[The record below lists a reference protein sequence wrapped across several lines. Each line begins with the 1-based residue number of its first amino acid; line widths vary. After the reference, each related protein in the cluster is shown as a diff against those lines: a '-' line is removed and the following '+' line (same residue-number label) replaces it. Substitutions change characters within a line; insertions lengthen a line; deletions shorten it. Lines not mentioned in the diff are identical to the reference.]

1 MKEIRKFEKD
11 ISKIKNIAF
20 HMISTD
26 LKIVPSDTSKISIEV
41 ELSGFKKDVED
52 YEPKVKVHGDTL
64 DVSFISNR
72 SISISLFGAT
82 FPGVKVLRAKVGVPK
97 LLSSTIETTSGD
109 ILVDNATLRKLK
121 ITSVSG
127 DLRISSGEFKNVL
140 LKSTSG
146 DIDVLQ
152 TSSQIDDVEMQT
164 ISGDIQVKEVDFSK
178 AYFKTV
184 SGDVKVI
191 HVNAD
196 MKSLEVKTISGDTEI
211 LYSSRPSIH
220 VEFSTVSG
228 NIQADGRKLPL
239 KMHNGSFDIGKNPR
253 SILKIKSVSGDS
265 KIDFGKG
272 EKIDFPKENPD
283 ENERIFK
290 EILES
295 KRATPDEVRE
305 LMITLGY
312 SQEEVENFFEKEKKA

>member
-1 MKEIRKFEKD
+1 MKEIRNFEKD
-11 ISKIKNIAF
+11 IPDIKSITL

-26 LKIVPSDTSKISIEV
+26 LKIVSLDEPRISIEV
-41 ELSGFKKDVED
+41 ELSGFKKDVEE
-52 YEPKVKVHGDTL
+52 YEPKVKVRGDML
-64 DVSFISNR
+64 DLSFISSG

-82 FPGVKVLRAKVGVPK
+82 FPGVKVLRAKIGIPK
-97 LLSSTIETTSGD
+97 FVSSTIETTSGD

-127 DLRISSGEFKNVL
+127 DLRISTGEFKNVL

-146 DIDVLQ
+146 DIDILQ
-152 TSSQIDDVEMQT
+152 TSSRIDDVEIQT
-164 ISGDIQVKEVDFSK
+164 VSGDIQVKEVDFSK

-184 SGDVKVI
+184 SGDIKAT
-191 HVNAD
+191 HVNAS
-196 MKSLEVKTISGDTEI
+196 MGSLEIKTISGDTEI
-211 LYSSRPSIH
+211 SYSSRPSIH

-228 NIQADGRKLPL
+228 GIQADGRKLPS

-253 SILKIKSVSGDS
+253 STLKIKSVSGDS

-272 EKIDFPKENPD
+272 EKIDFSKENSD

-312 SQEEVENFFEKEKKA
+312 SQKDVKKIFEKEKKI

>member
-26 LKIVPSDTSKISIEV
+26 LKIVPLDTSKISIEV

-82 FPGVKVLRAKVGVPK
+82 FPGVRVLRAKVGIPK
-97 LLSSTIETTSGD
+97 LLSSAIETTSGD
-109 ILVDNATLRKLK
+109 ILVENATLKNLE

-127 DLRISSGEFKNVL
+127 DLRISAGNFEKIY

-146 DIDVLQ
+146 DVDVLQ
-152 TSSQIDDVEMQT
+152 TSSSIDNVEVQT
-164 ISGDIQVKEVDFSK
+164 VSGDVQIKDVDFSK
-178 AYFKTV
+178 SYFKTV

-191 HVNAD
+191 HANAD

-228 NIQADGRKLPL
+228 DVQADGKRFPS
-239 KMHNGSFDIGKNPR
+239 KMRNGSFDIGEKPK
-253 SILKIKSVSGDS
+253 SILRFKSVSGDA

-272 EKIDFPKENPD
+272 EKIDFSKDDSD
-283 ENERIFK
+283 ENERIFR

-295 KRATPDEVRE
+295 KRATLDEIKE
-305 LMITLGY
+305 LMNTLGY
-312 SQEEVENFFEKEKKA
+312 SQEDIENFLEKEKKR